1 MAEEIEYEC
10 EINFQQVDYIIAL
23 NTVQMSTFD
32 PTSLRLIIDV
42 EEKLSGE
49 LWRGD
54 FTAKYI
60 EEITNKTGSY
70 KKFSVFVKMML
81 SALKK

>member
-1 MAEEIEYEC
+1 
-10 EINFQQVDYIIAL
+10 
-23 NTVQMSTFD
+23 MSTFD

-42 EEKLSGE
+42 EEKLTGE

-60 EEITNKTGSY
+60 EDVTNKTGSY

>member
-1 MAEEIEYEC
+1 
-10 EINFQQVDYIIAL
+10 
-23 NTVQMSTFD
+23 MSTFD

-42 EEKLSGE
+42 EEKQTGE

>member
-1 MAEEIEYEC
+1 
-10 EINFQQVDYIIAL
+10 
-23 NTVQMSTFD
+23 MSTFD

>member
-42 EEKLSGE
+42 EEK
-49 LWRGD
+49 
-54 FTAKYI
+54 
-60 EEITNKTGSY
+60 
-70 KKFSVFVKMML
+70 
-81 SALKK
+81 

>member
-42 EEKLSGE
+42 EEKQTGE